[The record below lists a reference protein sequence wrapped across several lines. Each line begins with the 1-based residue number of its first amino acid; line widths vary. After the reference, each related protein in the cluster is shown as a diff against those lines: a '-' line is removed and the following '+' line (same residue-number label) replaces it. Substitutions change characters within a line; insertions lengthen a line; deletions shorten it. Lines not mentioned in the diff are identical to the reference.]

1 MANAPAGVNDFVYPG
16 AIEQRENDAIEEAIQ
31 SANRGGISNPIARD
45 ILPEIDLDAGED
57 LDAATWDDDP
67 QWIQFAPETD
77 PQPAGDYEIYE
88 IDSDTGKMDDRV
100 MAIYGFE
107 VVEGGEY
114 VNVVRFRGS
123 DGQIFERAHIQ
134 GLNEAGDTEVDR
146 QSTLRS
152 PVLFDAQDNGT
163 VEFEVEEIP
172 DDEEVRVKLL
182 GVTAEKLGR
191 RVGTRQ

>member
-57 LDAATWDDDP
+57 LDEETWNDDP
-67 QWIQFAPETD
+67 QWIQFTGATD
-77 PQPAGDYEIYE
+77 AGDYEIYE

-100 MAIYGFE
+100 MAVYGFE

-146 QSTLRS
+146 QATLRS

-163 VEFEVEEIP
+163 IEFEVEEI
-172 DDEEVRVKLL
+172 DAEGEVRVKLL